1 MEKKTEEEIWKLPLN
16 QLILYLKRE
25 SIENLEILIKD
36 KKTILN
42 QPSHIFNI
50 IFFNIPSTI
59 KIAMFQDFEYLQKI
73 TKIPKN
79 KLGRS
84 FFALLE
90 VQEQIQFLK
99 QKRYLDCDL
108 LIRCIKEI
116 NEKDLDLFTKEI
128 SFTQEENDF
137 LLEHLKAKYQI
148 DSTLSKDIAGQI
160 QQGNRN
166 IFYYYQTNNQDE
178 LFLYHKFNLLIKTKE
193 YENDDKIICF
203 HNHCLVDKSYLKKL
217 SAKHLKTIL
226 KELQQKST
234 DPINNANLFIAGL
247 RLYEIFGFDNAMKII
262 HDKFSFMTKS
272 ALKKFSELEYIDTRR
287 QFRLENQTQFYSYEM
302 LQKTKQALINKN
314 LHYFTNICK
323 NIDPEYLKQ
332 FYYYIQSEIKKDPE
346 HEEEIIE
353 NILQKEIKER
363 EAIYKEKYIK
373 KRMMSPLIKREP
385 IRYSELFKLLKNAS
399 VTPKLNEK
407 GKVIVNEELTKFLLG
422 NEKQDNDCLF
432 RLALNRKTF
441 GLDQGLEVLINSFP
455 MIKKI
460 ADRKSNSLSLYS
472 ILDVIDICKSIVYKL
487 APNEQ
492 DLTLEA
498 ITKILNNHQFCT
510 EPKDVIL
517 KRAKKLHNDRKKKYQ
532 ASIPTVSGTTQ
543 TGISYKVLEFDS
555 EKLITSGIDTGNCL
569 RVGGKGE
576 DFLKYCMT
584 NDHAVIVGL
593 WDQEGKFYICPFIR
607 NGNGIYGNGL
617 DPKPAS
623 NKINQELMDALMK
636 CTEEICKASSED
648 EKIEYA
654 TITDLNQE
662 EYLRNKN
669 LKSIKIQEY
678 LPIGSVFYSD
688 YHKDDKNTYIIY
700 QNPLFQNPN
709 FYIPKQRYKQK
720 RYSDYIYDSKLE
732 KDKERIELLINSIR
746 YEKLILSYP
755 SNSSKD
761 CKMKREFQPLEIK
774 NLNYII
780 GNKDWFIAIDK
791 WNGIVSEC
799 LPYDPRAAIEYQ
811 NAFASLEKKYN
822 VHLERMRLY

>member
-16 QLILYLKRE
+16 QLILYLKKE
-25 SIENLEILIKD
+25 SIENLRTLIKD

-42 QPSHIFNI
+42 QPNHIFNI
-50 IFFNIPSTI
+50 IFFNMPSVV
-59 KIAMFQDFEYLQKI
+59 KINMFQDPDYLQKI
-73 TKIPKN
+73 TQIPKN
-79 KLGRS
+79 KLGKT
-84 FFALLE
+84 FFTLLD

-99 QKRYLDCDL
+99 QKKYLNHDL
-108 LIRCIKEI
+108 LVECIKEI
-116 NEKDLDLFTKEI
+116 DEKNLDLFTNEI
-128 SFTQEENDF
+128 LFTQEEYNS
-137 LLEHLKAKYQI
+137 LLDHLKIKYQL
-148 DSTLSKDIAGQI
+148 DSALQKDMFGQI

-166 IFYYYQTNNQDE
+166 ILNYYKTNNQDE
-178 LFLYHKFNLLIKTKE
+178 LFLYHKFNILIKTKD
-193 YENDDKIICF
+193 YENDENIICF
-203 HNHCLVDKSYLKKL
+203 HNHCLVDKRYLQKL
-217 SAKHLKTIL
+217 NAKHLKTIF
-226 KELQQKST
+226 KELQQKSME
-234 DPINNANLFIAGL
+234 PINNADLFIAGL

-262 HDKFSFMTKS
+262 HDKFSFMTTS
-272 ALKKFSELEYIDTRR
+272 ALKRFSELEYTNTRR

-302 LQKTKQALINKN
+302 LQKTKQALENKN

-332 FYYYIQSEIKKDPE
+332 FYYYVQTEVKKNPE

-353 NILQKEIKER
+353 SILQKEIKER
-363 EAIYKEKYIK
+363 EAIYKEKYI
-373 KRMMSPLIKREP
+373 RVHTIIPTIKREP
-385 IRYSELFKLLKNAS
+385 IGYLELFKLLKNVS
-399 VTPKLNEK
+399 IMPKLNEK
-407 GKVIVNEELTKFLLG
+407 GKVVANEELTKFLLG

-432 RLALNRKTF
+432 RLALNHKTF

-510 EPKDVIL
+510 EPKEVIL
-517 KRAKKLHNDRKKKYQ
+517 KRAKKLHVDRKKKYQ
-532 ASIPTVSGTTQ
+532 SSIPTVSGMTKE
-543 TGISYKVLEFDS
+543 GISYKVLEFDS
-555 EKLITSGIDTGNCL
+555 EQLITSGIDTGNCL

-593 WDQEGKFYICPFIR
+593 WDQEEKFYICPFIR

-617 DPKPAS
+617 DPKPM
-623 NKINQELMDALMK
+623 NDMTNQVLMNAL
-636 CTEEICKASSED
+636 TECAKEICKKSSEK

-662 EYLRNKN
+662 EYLKNTN
-669 LKSIKIQEY
+669 LKSMKIQEY

-700 QNPLFQNPN
+700 QQPLFQKPN

-720 RYSDYIYDSKLE
+720 RFLDYIYDSKLE
-732 KDKERIELLINSIR
+732 KDEERIELLINSIR
-746 YEKLILSYP
+746 YEKLTLSYP

-761 CKMKREFQPLEIK
+761 CRMKREFQPLEIK

-791 WNGIVSEC
+791 WDGIISEC

-822 VHLERMRLY
+822 VHLERMRSY

>member
-1 MEKKTEEEIWKLPLN
+1 MEKKTEEEIWNLPLN

-25 SIENLEILIKD
+25 STENLEILIKD

-42 QPSHIFNI
+42 QPNHI
-50 IFFNIPSTI
+50 
-59 KIAMFQDFEYLQKI
+59 
-73 TKIPKN
+73 
-79 KLGRS
+79 

-90 VQEQIQFLK
+90 TQEQLQFLK
-99 QKRYLDCDL
+99 QKKYLDHNL
-108 LIRCIKEI
+108 LIKCIKEI
-116 NEKDLDLFTKEI
+116 DEKDLDLFTNEI
-128 SFTQEENDF
+128 SFTQEENSF
-137 LLEHLKAKYQI
+137 LLEHLKVKHQI
-148 DSTLSKDIAGQI
+148 DSTLSKDISGQI

-166 IFYYYQTNNQDE
+166 IFHYYQTNNQNE
-178 LFLYHKFNLLIKTKE
+178 LFLYHKFNILIKTKD
-193 YENDDKIICF
+193 YENNDEILCF
-203 HNHCLVDKSYLKKL
+203 HNQCLVDKKYLQKL
-217 SAKHLKTIL
+217 NAKHLKTIL

-234 DPINNANLFIAGL
+234 DPINNADLFIAGL

-272 ALKKFSELEYIDTRR
+272 ALKKFSELEYTDTRR
-287 QFRLENQTQFYSYEM
+287 QFRLENQVQFYSYEM
-302 LQKTKQALINKN
+302 LQKTKQALKSKN

-346 HEEEIIE
+346 HEEEILE
-353 NILQKEIKER
+353 SILQKEIKER

-373 KRMMSPLIKREP
+373 KCMTTPLIKREP
-385 IRYSELFKLLKNAS
+385 IHYLELFKLLRNTS

-422 NEKQDNDCLF
+422 NEKQNNDCLF
-432 RLALNRKTF
+432 RLALNHKTF

-460 ADRKSNSLSLYS
+460 ADRKTNSLSLYS

-510 EPKDVIL
+510 ESKDVIL
-517 KRAKKLHNDRKKKYQ
+517 KRTKKLHHDRKKKYQ
-532 ASIPTVSGTTQ
+532 SSIPTVSGTTE

-617 DPKPAS
+617 DPKPES
-623 NKINQELMDALMK
+623 DKINQDLMDALTK
-636 CTEEICKASSED
+636 CTKEICNTSSED

-669 LKSIKIQEY
+669 LTARKIQEY
-678 LPIGSVFYSD
+678 LPIDSIFYSD

-700 QNPLFQNPN
+700 QNSLFQKPN
-709 FYIPKQRYKQK
+709 FYIPKQRYKQR
-720 RYSDYIYDSKLE
+720 RYPDYIYDSKLE
-732 KDKERIELLINSIR
+732 KDEERIELLMNSIR

-761 CKMKREFQPLEIK
+761 CRMKREFQPLEIK

-799 LPYDPRAAIEYQ
+799 LPYDPRAAVEYQ

-822 VHLERMRLY
+822 VHLERMRSY